1 MCGPDADRVAA
12 GHGPGGRGRLQI
24 ANLNPR
30 ASFILRMD
38 TLLLAGILP
47 PEEAGSI
54 VLSNAAGLWNYSGI
68 KPNAFRGP
76 T

>member
-1 MCGPDADRVAA
+1 M
-12 GHGPGGRGRLQI
+12 
-24 ANLNPR
+24 
-30 ASFILRMD
+30 ILRMD

-68 KPNAFRGP
+68 EPNAFRGP